1 MLKIDDKFLQDLDLG
16 GLPLEEK
23 DLLISQIYEQL
34 ELRVG
39 TRLAE
44 GMSNQ
49 QLEEFGEF
57 VDRDD
62 KDAALEWLNK
72 NFPDYP
78 KVVEEELNSLKEELK
93 QQSQQIKQAIASD
106 KE

>member
-1 MLKIDDKFLQDLDLG
+1 MLKIDDKFLQDISLG
-16 GLPLEEK
+16 ELPLEEK

-34 ELRVG
+34 ELKVG
-39 TRLAE
+39 TRLADN
-44 GMSNQ
+44 MSDQ

-57 VDRDD
+57 VDKDD

-78 KVVEEELNSLKEELK
+78 KVVEEELNKLKEELK
-93 QQSQQIKQAIASD
+93 QQSQQIKQAIDSE
-106 KE
+106 K